1 MSTAISEKTKNTL
14 FQKGS
19 MAMNKI
25 TIYKNPNGDTR
36 TAPKNITFKQFQ
48 EANDSH
54 IADVQTVMDE
64 LGTKLCENGE
74 KHDWTKKS
82 EEKLF
87 YGDFIESM
95 AGGIDF
101 ISGDWYQLHISKE
114 RHHLLSRCPDDV
126 NLLDVIEMIVDC
138 VCAGKTR
145 SGEVRDLEIS
155 IDILEKALKNTVK
168 LVDDMTAVE

>member
-1 MSTAISEKTKNTL
+1 
-14 FQKGS
+14 
-19 MAMNKI
+19 MNKVI
-25 TIYKNPNGDTR
+25 VNKNPNGDTR

-54 IADVQTVMDE
+54 VVDVRAVMDE
-64 LGTKLCENGE
+64 LGTVLCENGK

-82 EEKLF
+82 EERMF
-87 YGDFIESM
+87 YRDFLATM
-95 AGGIDF
+95 NDGADF
-101 ISGDWYQLHISKE
+101 VSGEWYRMHVSTE

-145 SGEVRDLEIS
+145 SGEIRGLEITPE
-155 IDILEKALKNTVK
+155 ILERAMRNTVK
-168 LVDDMTAVE
+168 LVDDMTVVK